1 MCANTAVMLLPLG
14 ISATKCPPITLF
26 YFCCCYH
33 YYYCCYEYFT
43 VKSLHKSSGYKNK
56 SSHENSNDYEY
67 KKVQKLLSLFLL
79 SSLPMLMTAVC
90 GTGDLAHTASPV
102 FLYILLSFSLLM
114 NAVCGAGDLAHTVSL
129 ACLCLLLSFSL
140 LMTAVCGAGDLA
152 HTASPVFL
160 YILLSFSLLM
170 NAVCGAGDLAH
181 TTSPVFLYILLSF
194 SLLMNAVCGAGDLA
208 HTASLACLCLLLSF
222 SLLMTAV
229 CGGGDLAHTASPASL
244 YIWPSFSLLLTIVC
258 GAGDLAHTI
267 LPAYFLDN
275 PSFSLTF
282 DGHWLVMCAN
292 TAVMLLPL
300 GISATKC
307 PPITLLQEDI
317 HSLRD
322 DMLLAIGTFIMF
334 SYRTVGLFIDG
345 NCCPYLLS
353 PTAPA
358 PRTRCLGKSVARF
371 ARPFESRPADTVRRE
386 LYKQLATQPGNAGW
400 IAPTAA
406 LPATPRPLEGATEA
420 YFAPRKGLKCKRR
433 L

>member
-1 MCANTAVMLLPLG
+1 
-14 ISATKCPPITLF
+14 
-26 YFCCCYH
+26 
-33 YYYCCYEYFT
+33 
-43 VKSLHKSSGYKNK
+43 
-56 SSHENSNDYEY
+56 
-67 KKVQKLLSLFLL
+67 
-79 SSLPMLMTAVC
+79 MLMTAVC
-90 GTGDLAHTASPV
+90 G
-102 FLYILLSFSLLM
+102 
-114 NAVCGAGDLAHTVSL
+114 AGNLAHTVSP

-181 TTSPVFLYILLSF
+181 TVSR
-194 SLLMNAVCGAGDLA
+194 
-208 HTASLACLCLLLSF
+208 ACLCLLLSF

-229 CGGGDLAHTASPASL
+229 CGAGDLAHTASPAFLYILPSFSLLMTAVCGAGDLAHTASPASL

-275 PSFSLTF
+275 PFFSLTF

-292 TAVMLLPL
+292 TAVMLLPS
-300 GISATKC
+300 GISATKY

-358 PRTRCLGKSVARF
+358 PRTRCLGRSVTRF
-371 ARPFESRPADTVRRE
+371 VRPFESRPADTVRRE
-386 LYKQLATQPGNAGW
+386 LYKQLATQPGNSGW

-406 LPATPRPLEGATEA
+406 LPATPRPLERATEVS
-420 YFAPRKGLKCKRR
+420 FAPRKG
-433 L
+433 